1 MVRVTLDRMAAGGI
15 YDHLGGGFARYSV
28 DARWLVPHFEKMLY
42 DNALLAG
49 VYLDAFLAMRVE
61 GYARV
66 VRETGRIDASD
77 IVQLTYVTALQSFS
91 QFTGSRQGEFCAW
104 LYTVHDRVVQ
114 RVARDHV
121 RTQKR
126 SVQREERKTDSHLGQ
141 LGVIVD
147 STASQ
152 KVVHQESLVK
162 LTLSMDA
169 LPEDQRE
176 AVRLRYCE
184 GWPLERIAREMN
196 RTMPSVAGLLK
207 RGLKTLRARLANDI

>member
-1 MVRVTLDRMAAGGI
+1 VDESESDLTSGFDQMLARAQQGDRAALGELLDRLRGMLHATTQRRMDG
-15 YDHLGGGFARYSV
+15 R
-28 DARWLVPHFEKMLY
+28 LV
-42 DNALLAG
+42 
-49 VYLDAFLAMRVE
+49 
-61 GYARV
+61 
-66 VRETGRIDASD
+66 GRIDASD